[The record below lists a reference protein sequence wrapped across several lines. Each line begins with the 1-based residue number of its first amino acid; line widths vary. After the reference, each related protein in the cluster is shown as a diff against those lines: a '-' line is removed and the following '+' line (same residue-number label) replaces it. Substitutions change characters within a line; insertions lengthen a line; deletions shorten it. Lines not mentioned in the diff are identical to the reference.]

1 MTKKFITFAK
11 MTQNPNGTYK
21 YMFVN
26 NAGQKVVKKSSKRIY
41 KYMLIGF
48 SKAEKGA
55 YRDGTDWFFIGM
67 GNNAKSIVNSWKSLY
82 SHCELKVIN
91 IEQE

>member
-11 MTQNPNGTYK
+11 MTQNPNGTYQ
-21 YMFVN
+21 YIFAN
-26 NAGQKVVKKSSKRIY
+26 NDGNKVVKKASKRIY

-48 SKAEKGA
+48 SKADKGA

-67 GNNAKSIVNSWKSLY
+67 GNNAKSIVNSWKSIY

>member
-1 MTKKFITFAK
+1 MKATMI
-11 MTQNPNGTYK
+11 QNPNGTHQ
-21 YMFVN
+21 YMFEDN
-26 NAGQKVVKKSSKRIY
+26 DGTNKVVKKASKRIY

-48 SKAEKGA
+48 AKADKGA
-55 YRDGTDWFFIGM
+55 WRDGTGWFFIGM

-82 SHCELKVIN
+82 SHCELQVIN

>member
-1 MTKKFITFAK
+1 MTKTMKATMK
-11 MTQNPNGTYK
+11 QNPNGTYQ
-21 YMFVN
+21 YMFSN
-26 NAGQKVVKKSSKRIY
+26 NDGQKVVKKASKRVY

-55 YRDGTDWFFIGM
+55 WRDGSDWFYIGL
-67 GNNAKSIVNSWKSLY
+67 GNNAKSIVNSWKNLY
-82 SHCELKVIN
+82 FHCELQVIN

>member
-1 MTKKFITFAK
+1 MTKKFIIFAK
-11 MTQNPNGTYK
+11 MTQNQNRTYK
-21 YMFVN
+21 YIFVN
-26 NAGQKVVKKSSKRIY
+26 NHGQKVVKKSSKRTY

-48 SKAEKGA
+48 SKADKGA

>member
-1 MTKKFITFAK
+1 MI
-11 MTQNPNGTYK
+11 QNQNGTYQ
-21 YMFVN
+21 YIFSN
-26 NAGQKVVKKSSKRIY
+26 NYGNKVVKKASKRIY

-48 SKAEKGA
+48 SKADKGA
-55 YRDGTDWFFIGM
+55 WRDGKDWFFIGI
-67 GNNAKSIVNSWKSLY
+67 GNNAKTIVNSWKRLY

>member
-1 MTKKFITFAK
+1 MTKTMKATMK
-11 MTQNPNGTYK
+11 QNSNGTYQ
-21 YMFVN
+21 YMFSN
-26 NAGQKVVKKSSKRIY
+26 NDGQKVVKKASKRVY

-55 YRDGTDWFFIGM
+55 WRDGADWFFIGL

-82 SHCELKVIN
+82 SHCELQVIN

>member
-1 MTKKFITFAK
+1 MTKKFITCAK
-11 MTQNPNGTYK
+11 MKQNQNGTYQ
-21 YMFVN
+21 YIFAN
-26 NAGQKVVKKSSKRIY
+26 NDGNKVVKKASKRIY